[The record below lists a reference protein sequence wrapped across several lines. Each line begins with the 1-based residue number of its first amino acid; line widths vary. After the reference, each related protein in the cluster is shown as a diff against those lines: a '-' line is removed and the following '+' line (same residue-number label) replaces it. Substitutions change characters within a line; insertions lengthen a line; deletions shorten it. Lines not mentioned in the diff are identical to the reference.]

1 MTKWNEFVTLW
12 ASCDESLHNLHHH
25 KCQMPNAL
33 LLLTASETRTSSSA
47 GRTSP
52 GMQDQILAKCGSS
65 KTLKKNKVSCHGPD
79 DFWGEKNVVNHHK
92 PSPLPHWRFMIGTWK
107 RPRRDPQRQITPTP
121 RCSMKTIGF
130 SPTNWVFR
138 WISEFPQ
145 ENPSDENGELNVEI
159 GATEWAEPGNS
170 RLRRQRPDGLGP
182 ENG

>member
-1 MTKWNEFVTLW
+1 MKWICYTL
-12 ASCDESLHNLHHH
+12 SLLWWITS
-25 KCQMPNAL
+25 QFTSSQVPNAKC
-33 LLLTASETRTSSSA
+33 LTSIDSFWDPHFFLCWKNVTRNARSNLSQV
-47 GRTSP
+47 RLIKNP
-52 GMQDQILAKCGSS
+52 E
-65 KTLKKNKVSCHGPD
+65 KKNKVSCHGPD
-79 DFWGEKNVVNHHK
+79 DFWGEKNVVNNHK

>member
-1 MTKWNEFVTLW
+1 MEWICYTLSILW
-12 ASCDESLHNLHHH
+12 WITSQFASS
-25 KCQMPNAL
+25 QVPNAKC
-33 LLLTASETRTSSSA
+33 LTSIDSFWDRHFFLCWKKVTRNARSNLSQV
-47 GRTSP
+47 RL
-52 GMQDQILAKCGSS
+52 I
-65 KTLKKNKVSCHGPD
+65 KNPEKKVSCNRPD

-92 PSPLPHWRFMIGTWK
+92 PSPLEVYDWHMKKTA
-107 RPRRDPQRQITPTP
+107 PRPQRQITPTP

-130 SPTNWVFR
+130 SPTNWVFG

>member
-33 LLLTASETRTSSSA
+33 LLLTASETGTSSSA
-47 GRTSP
+47 GRKSP

-65 KTLKKNKVSCHGPD
+65 KTLKKKVSCNRPD

-92 PSPLPHWRFMIGTWK
+92 PSPLEVYDWHMKKTA
-107 RPRRDPQRQITPTP
+107 PRPQRQITPTP

-130 SPTNWVFR
+130 SPTNWVFG